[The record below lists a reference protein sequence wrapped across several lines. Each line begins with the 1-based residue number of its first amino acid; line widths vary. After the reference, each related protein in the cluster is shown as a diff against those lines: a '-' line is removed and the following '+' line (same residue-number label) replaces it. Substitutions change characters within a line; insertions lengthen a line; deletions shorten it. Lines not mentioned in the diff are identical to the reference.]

1 MSQITC
7 KNCKNNISSWFVR
20 NFSNSVWWRCGLEEN
35 REPVTFNPV
44 DGKSKGGDYNSCS
57 MARGFEHICGAD
69 ARNWTPRSK
78 QDLFIFL
85 KRI

>member
-1 MSQITC
+1 MSQLTC

-20 NFSNSVWWRCGLEEN
+20 NFSNSVWWRCGLEAN
-35 REPVTFNPV
+35 REPVKFNPV
-44 DGKSKGGDYNSCS
+44 DGKSKGGGYNSCGL
-57 MARGFEHICGAD
+57 ARGIESICGAE
-69 ARNWTPRSK
+69 AQHWTPRSK